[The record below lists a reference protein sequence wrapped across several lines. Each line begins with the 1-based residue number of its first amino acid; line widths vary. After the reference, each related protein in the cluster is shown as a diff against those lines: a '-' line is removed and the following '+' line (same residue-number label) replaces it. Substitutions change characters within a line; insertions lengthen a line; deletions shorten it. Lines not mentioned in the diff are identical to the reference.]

1 MLFCG
6 SGDDAELKVVDFG
19 FACERPRGDGT
30 LHTPCFSLPYAA
42 PEVLNQMTVG
52 VGDGYN
58 ESCDLWSLGV
68 IMVRIIVFVHQM
80 NFYNSRFRN
89 RKSKHCTKVFP
100 SVLTAS
106 IKQHNKLHVR
116 SLLNHR
122 FDFWNMYMLIH
133 TSFFC
138 FVLFFKKRFLELQ

>member
-19 FACERPRGDGT
+19 FACERPRGDGS

-89 RKSKHCTKVFP
+89 RKSKHYTKVFP

-106 IKQHNKLHVR
+106 IKHHNKLHLR
-116 SLLNHR
+116 SLLSHR
-122 FDFWNMYMLIH
+122 FDLWNMYMLIH
-133 TSFFC
+133 TSFFLLC
-138 FVLFFKKRFLELQ
+138 FDF

>member
-1 MLFCG
+1 MFFFQNMLFCG

-19 FACERPRGDGT
+19 FACERPRGDGS

-68 IMVRIIVFVHQM
+68 IMVR
-80 NFYNSRFRN
+80 
-89 RKSKHCTKVFP
+89 TKNTCICSSNEF
-100 SVLTAS
+100 
-106 IKQHNKLHVR
+106 I
-116 SLLNHR
+116 
-122 FDFWNMYMLIH
+122 
-133 TSFFC
+133 
-138 FVLFFKKRFLELQ
+138 

>member
-1 MLFCG
+1 MYLLFQNMLFCG

-19 FACERPRGDGT
+19 FACERPRGDGS

-68 IMVRIIVFVHQM
+68 IMVRIIVFAHQM

-89 RKSKHCTKVFP
+89 RKSKPCTKVFP

-106 IKQHNKLHVR
+106 IKHFCKLYFR
-116 SLLNHR
+116 SLLSHR
-122 FDFWNMYMLIH
+122 FDLWNMYMLIH
-133 TSFFC
+133 TSFFLLC
-138 FVLFFKKRFLELQ
+138 IVF